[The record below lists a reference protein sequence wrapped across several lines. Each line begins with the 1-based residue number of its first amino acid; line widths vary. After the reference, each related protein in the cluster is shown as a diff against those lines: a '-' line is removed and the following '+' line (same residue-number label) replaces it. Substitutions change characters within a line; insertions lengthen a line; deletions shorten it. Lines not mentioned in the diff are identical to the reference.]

1 MRYSNRVKEESE
13 KLNELEL
20 NDLEMDEDEKYSR
33 KLESRLYSLQ
43 LIAVILGYLWTSN
56 HPGIKDFTRVPPMF
70 DLACMRDAM
79 KNLGV
84 DSKKINPLVCMT
96 TCISSSEETKET
108 PMVLEM
114 KESVEKDYKM
124 SGTGA
129 TNCFT
134 LSQLSDLLINKVE
147 AVRTESDTSIGEY
160 IEETSSGN
168 DYEMEESAEKDLK
181 VMLQKLLITISIGRR
196 KMIELFS
203 VVRYKGN
210 NVPPIDKLFA
220 VILGYLWTS
229 NHPGIKDFTRVPP
242 MFDLTCMRDAMKN
255 LGLDSKKINP
265 LVCMTTC
272 ISSSEETKET
282 PMVLEMKESVEK
294 DYKMSGTG
302 ATNCFTLSQL
312 SDLLINKVEAVRT
325 ESDTSIGEDIEE
337 TSSENDY
344 EMEESAE
351 KDLKV

>member
-1 MRYSNRVKEESE
+1 MKMEILLEPTSNKLMVEHAEYDESNTYVLERFNTTAGNPVKKILLKLNLSDHRLFKDGGGGENVYRYSNRVKEESE
-13 KLNELEL
+13 RLNELEL
-20 NDLEMDEDEKYSR
+20 DNLEMDEDEKYSR

-43 LIAVILGYLWTSN
+43 
-56 HPGIKDFTRVPPMF
+56 
-70 DLACMRDAM
+70 
-79 KNLGV
+79 
-84 DSKKINPLVCMT
+84 
-96 TCISSSEETKET
+96 
-108 PMVLEM
+108 
-114 KESVEKDYKM
+114 
-124 SGTGA
+124 
-129 TNCFT
+129 
-134 LSQLSDLLINKVE
+134 
-147 AVRTESDTSIGEY
+147 
-160 IEETSSGN
+160 
-168 DYEMEESAEKDLK
+168 
-181 VMLQKLLITISIGRR
+181 
-196 KMIELFS
+196 
-203 VVRYKGN
+203 
-210 NVPPIDKLFA
+210 
-220 VILGYLWTS
+220 
-229 NHPGIKDFTRVPP
+229 DFTRVPP